1 MKRLQ
6 RLMKHNKN
14 PIMENKEKLPW
25 ELVEEILSR
34 VPPKPVVRFRTVCK
48 RWNALFDDNT
58 FINNHKLTFRFILLT
73 KAKVYSVSLNP
84 EIEVSE
90 LTLDI
95 PGLNNQKPNDLVDC
109 NGLLLCGTK
118 EGAVVCNPWSGQNRC
133 IKAEVSQTSL
143 EFRGIGY
150 DGNRIG
156 KKIVYKTLAF
166 YLNNIRS
173 STSAWRIHDLA
184 TDKWKRVLKEVKG
197 ETRPQ
202 NVFIMHST
210 RGVSLNGNLYWVAYC
225 LSHPSLL
232 LVVSFDFGS
241 GKYLNFC
248 GLPCVE
254 NDHSDALVLR
264 VFRGDRFS
272 LLKQC
277 HVTKK
282 IQIWVAKDKIDNG
295 HSRDVK
301 WMSFMEVSIP
311 DLPYLVQTQSY
322 HQPSYFIEDKWD
334 GKSLVVC
341 SCDVDGR
348 AWIYVVGES
357 KIISKTRLDSV
368 VDLWPLHCTC
378 FPSLVM
384 VPGCQR
390 EHKEKKKKQNYVL
403 IFLPLCFLF
412 GCLGSLSC
420 FLAK

>member
-25 ELVEEILSR
+25 ELVEDILSR
-34 VPPKPVVRFRTVCK
+34 VPPKPLVRFRTVCK
-48 RWNALFDDNT
+48 RWNTLFDDNT
-58 FINNHKLTFRFILLT
+58 FINNHKMTFRFIVVT
-73 KAKVYSVSLNP
+73 KSKVYSVSLNP

-109 NGLLLCGTK
+109 NGLLLCGMK
-118 EGAVVCNPWSGQNRC
+118 EGAVVCNPWSGQIRC
-133 IKAEVSQTSL
+133 IKAEVSQSSL
-143 EFRGIGY
+143 EYRGLGY

-156 KKIVYKTLAF
+156 KKIVYETLAF
-166 YLNNIRS
+166 YLNTIS
-173 STSAWRIHDLA
+173 STTAWRIDDLG
-184 TDKWKRVLKEVKG
+184 TDTWKQVLKEVKD
-197 ETRPQ
+197 ETSPQ
-202 NVFIMHST
+202 NLFYMHST
-210 RGVSLNGNLYWVAYC
+210 RGVSLNGNLFWVAYYQ
-225 LSHPSLL
+225 SHRSLL

-241 GKYLNFC
+241 GKYFNFC

-311 DLPYLVQTQSY
+311 DLPYLVQKQSY
-322 HQPSYFIEDKWD
+322 PQPSYFIDDKRD
-334 GKSLVVC
+334 KRLVVC
-341 SCDVDGR
+341 SCDVNGR

-357 KIISKTRLDSV
+357 KLISKTRLDFV
-368 VDLWPLHCTC
+368 VDPWPLHCTC

-384 VPGCQR
+384 VGGCPR
-390 EHKEKKKKQNYVL
+390 EDKEKKKKQNYVFNISFL
-403 IFLPLCFLF
+403 IFFCLVAFFFFLNEI
-412 GCLGSLSC
+412 
-420 FLAK
+420 

>member
-1 MKRLQ
+1 
-6 RLMKHNKN
+6 MKHNKN

-34 VPPKPVVRFRTVCK
+34 VPPKPLVRFRTVCK
-48 RWNALFDDNT
+48 RWNTLFDDNT
-58 FINNHKLTFRFILLT
+58 FINNHKMTFRFIVVT
-73 KAKVYSVSLNP
+73 KSKVYSVSLNP

-109 NGLLLCGTK
+109 NGLLLCGMK
-118 EGAVVCNPWSGQNRC
+118 EGAVVCNPWSGQIRC
-133 IKAEVSQTSL
+133 IKAEVSQSSL
-143 EFRGIGY
+143 EYRGLGY

-156 KKIVYKTLAF
+156 KKIVYETLAF
-166 YLNNIRS
+166 YLNTIS
-173 STSAWRIHDLA
+173 STTAWRIDDLG
-184 TDKWKRVLKEVKG
+184 TDTWKQVLKEVKD
-197 ETRPQ
+197 ETPPQ
-202 NVFIMHST
+202 NLFYMHST
-210 RGVSLNGNLYWVAYC
+210 RGVSLNGNLFWVAYYQ
-225 LSHPSLL
+225 SHRSLL

-241 GKYLNFC
+241 GKYFNFC

-301 WMSFMEVSIP
+301 WMTFMEVSIP
-311 DLPYLVQTQSY
+311 DLPYLVQKQSY
-322 HQPSYFIEDKWD
+322 PQPSYFIDDKRD
-334 GKSLVVC
+334 KRLVVC
-341 SCDVDGR
+341 SCDVNGR

-357 KIISKTRLDSV
+357 KLISKTRLDSV
-368 VDLWPLHCTC
+368 VDPWPLHCTC

-384 VPGCQR
+384 VHGCPR
-390 EHKEKKKKQNYVL
+390 EDKEKKKKKQNYVL
-403 IFLPLCFLF
+403 IFLSLCFLF

-420 FLAK
+420 FLA

>member
-1 MKRLQ
+1 
-6 RLMKHNKN
+6 
-14 PIMENKEKLPW
+14 MENKEKLPW

-334 GKSLVVC
+334 VSRKCLSESSREDIYFREQRCSQYISGASREIIGVLSLKCIKNQTIFEEKPAMNFITESSEV
-341 SCDVDGR
+341 SQKLPTTGR
-348 AWIYVVGES
+348 
-357 KIISKTRLDSV
+357 
-368 VDLWPLHCTC
+368 
-378 FPSLVM
+378 
-384 VPGCQR
+384 CQ
-390 EHKEKKKKQNYVL
+390 KKLRKHDTDRRSILSIENYVCRTDIL
-403 IFLPLCFLF
+403 KVP
-412 GCLGSLSC
+412 
-420 FLAK
+420 AKT